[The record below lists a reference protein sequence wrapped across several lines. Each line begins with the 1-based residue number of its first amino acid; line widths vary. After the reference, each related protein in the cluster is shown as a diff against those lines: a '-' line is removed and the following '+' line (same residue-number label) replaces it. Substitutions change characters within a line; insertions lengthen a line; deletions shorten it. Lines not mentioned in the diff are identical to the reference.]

1 MENPQKPTRNHEQ
14 EQRKTLRDYVVATF
28 HADLDIVKR
37 PLTVIRSGKDKE
49 DVIYEGGWVPSAMLC
64 VCNTDPEKGAGPTE
78 LFVEVYK
85 TIKVNGE
92 RVPVTGIA
100 PLNILRNLKENG
112 VFTESYIQALY
123 GKSTE
128 EMLKE
133 GAEAAEQIWR
143 QKHPDSEW
151 NELLDVKA
159 PSETPSDDLDTED
172 DSEKSLKDEV
182 SLAMGGVAGKA
193 AGVRKPID
201 TNRVE
206 TNEPVREPVKTNE
219 TGVGSPALKMTKE
232 VLASIGAVEVNDS
245 VSLPAVKPVE
255 KPAVRA
261 IGIKKPAEI
270 DKVGANP
277 VDLVAAEPVKKPVE
291 ADRASADLVDL
302 PAAKSVENP
311 VAEKSMETNEAN
323 TDILPEDFK
332 SVINNFEKYTGGDNG
347 EFSAETKSIARE
359 LNELKWRI
367 QRNPEAIKEPATE
380 GLIQRASSRIRE
392 LEVSRAKSAN
402 EFKNNIERLLG
413 DLKSEIE
420 NDDELKC
427 LVKLTEHVDQMG
439 VDNRVLG
446 DLTNVLLNKLTIIRS
461 IIYNSRND
469 RRGIIAY
476 RDHFVRVIEE
486 IIGSDDYRDIDRKFS
501 GDLGSVYR
509 RRQSVLKAI
518 KGIRKAGY

>member
-1 MENPQKPTRNHEQ
+1 MEKLQKSTQNHEQ

-28 HADLDIVKR
+28 HADLDIAKR
-37 PLTVIRSGKDKE
+37 PLTVIRSGKDE
-49 DVIYEGGWVPSAMLC
+49 GDVIYEGGWVPSAMLC
-64 VCNTDPEKGAGPTE
+64 ACNTDSEKGIGPTE

-85 TIKVNGE
+85 PIEVNGE
-92 RVPVTGIA
+92 YFPVTGIV
-100 PLNILRNLKENG
+100 PLNILRILKENG
-112 VFTESYIQALY
+112 VFTEAYIQALY

-133 GAEAAEQIWR
+133 GAEAAERIW
-143 QKHPDSEW
+143 QQEHPDSRRIESLVAKKHPE
-151 NELLDVKA
+151 NSSNSLVVKKDGSDHER
-159 PSETPSDDLDTED
+159 PSIS
-172 DSEKSLKDEV
+172 KV
-182 SLAMGGVAGKA
+182 SPKVGSTAVKA

-206 TNEPVREPVKTNE
+206 TNEPVREPAETDKT
-219 TGVGSPALKMTKE
+219 GIGSPALVMTKKE
-232 VLASIGAVEVNDS
+232 VPASIGAIKVNDS
-245 VSLPAVKPVE
+245 VGLPAVESVK
-255 KPAVRA
+255 KPAVEPA
-261 IGIKKPAEI
+261 KKPAEI

-277 VDLVAAEPVKKPVE
+277 ADLVATEPVKKPVE

-302 PAAKSVENP
+302 PSAKSV
-311 VAEKSMETNEAN
+311 EKSMETNETNAG
-323 TDILPEDFK
+323 ILPEDFK

-402 EFKNNIERLLG
+402 KFKNNMDSLLEG
-413 DLKSEIE
+413 LESKIE
-420 NDDELKC
+420 NDDELKR
-427 LVKLTEHVDQMG
+427 LVELTKHVDQMG

-469 RRGIIAY
+469 RWGIIAY
-476 RDHFVRVIEE
+476 RDRFVRVIEE

-509 RRQSVLKAI
+509 RRQSILDAI

>member
-1 MENPQKPTRNHEQ
+1 MEKPKPTQNHEQ

-28 HADLDIVKR
+28 HADLDIAKR

-92 RVPVTGIA
+92 HVPVTGIA

-112 VFTESYIQALY
+112 VFAESYIQALY

-133 GAEAAEQIWR
+133 GTEAAEQIWR

-172 DSEKSLKDEV
+172 DSDKSLKDEV

-232 VLASIGAVEVNDS
+232 
-245 VSLPAVKPVE
+245 

-261 IGIKKPAEI
+261 IGIKKPVEA

-277 VDLVAAEPVKKPVE
+277 ADLVAIEPVKKLVE
-291 ADRASADLVDL
+291 ADKASADLVDL

-311 VAEKSMETNEAN
+311 VVEKSMETNEAN

-380 GLIQRASSRIRE
+380 GLIQRVSSRIRE

-402 EFKNNIERLLG
+402 KFKNNIDSLLKG
-413 DLKSEIE
+413 LKSKIE
-420 NDDELKC
+420 NDDELKR
-427 LVKLTEHVDQMG
+427 LVELTDHVDQMG
-439 VDNRVLG
+439 VDNKVLG
-446 DLTNVLLNKLTIIRS
+446 DLTNVLLGKLTIIRS
-461 IIYNSRND
+461 IIDNSRND
-469 RRGIIAY
+469 RWGIIAY
-476 RDHFVRVIEE
+476 RDRFVRVIEE

-501 GDLGSVYR
+501 GDLGPVYR
-509 RRQSVLKAI
+509 RRQSILDAI
-518 KGIRKAGY
+518 EGIRKAGYR